1 MDYEEQERINR
12 IELAAGKTLLWL
24 TEHDAPDDVIDELA
38 AALAKEPHESSP
50 NAWWLD
56 NGDDLTPFVGDLDDG
71 YLWNVNVCEGPF
83 VTFQAAVERR
93 AELLAEREG
102 Q

>member
-38 AALAKEPHESSP
+38 AALAKEPH
-50 NAWWLD
+50 
-56 NGDDLTPFVGDLDDG
+56 
-71 YLWNVNVCEGPF
+71 
-83 VTFQAAVERR
+83 
-93 AELLAEREG
+93 
-102 Q
+102 